1 MVATHFP
8 SSIFLALLPV
18 PNRLP
23 LTICFLVGRAVLNSM
38 DQAPRSAF
46 LSLVVRAEERT
57 AVMGIVNI
65 LKTLSQSGGPWVTGV
80 LAGRGHFWVAFVAA
94 GSLKAAYDVLLL
106 VFFAGKIH
114 ESGVEYEDAGD
125 GDDGQVVDDLEV
137 EDNARQGAVKSGD
150 VTTVL
155 AASEASS
162 TVASSTVA
170 SS

>member
-1 MVATHFP
+1 
-8 SSIFLALLPV
+8 
-18 PNRLP
+18 
-23 LTICFLVGRAVLNSM
+23 
-38 DQAPRSAF
+38 
-46 LSLVVRAEERT
+46 
-57 AVMGIVNI
+57 MGIVNI

-114 ESGVEYEDAGD
+114 ESEVEYEDAGD
-125 GDDGQVVDDLEV
+125 GDDGQVVDNLEV
-137 EDNARQGAVKSGD
+137 EDNARQGAMKSGD